1 MSSKF
6 KEKDKIN
13 KELVLHTIA
22 TMAHLWTENYCRDVV
37 KQLNLTGSAAKVKY
51 EECLRW

>member
-13 KELVLHTIA
+13 KELVLATIFKKGFNASNKLA
-22 TMAHLWTENYCRDVV
+22 TVLMFL
-37 KQLNLTGSAAKVKY
+37 K
-51 EECLRW
+51 